1 MKKKFTAD
9 AWRMRWAKNDIA
21 WHNQH
26 PHRQLVQYWDKFYT
40 GNPSEKLIFVPLCG
54 KSIDLRW
61 LYCEKGF
68 SVVGCDLSETALL
81 AFVTEHPDLAMQRT
95 EVLFKNGERIS
106 MFHTPDKRLRL
117 YLCDLFIMDQSQE
130 GPFKYIWDRGSLVAV
145 DQSLQKRYVDFVS
158 TLITP
163 DARWLLETLNYPEG
177 IHDGPPCRIP
187 DEECT
192 TLFGHGYSFELLHA
206 EYARRLFPNATYCYI
221 HIILLTRIPSR

>member
-1 MKKKFTAD
+1 MWLIQVFL
-9 AWRMRWAKNDIA
+9 RPSILRYYSIL
-21 WHNQH
+21 
-26 PHRQLVQYWDKFYT
+26 PLRRQLVQYWDKFYT

-68 SVVGCDLSETALL
+68 SIVGCDLSETALL
-81 AFVTEHPDLAMQRT
+81 AFVTEYPDLAMKRT
-95 EVLFKNGERIS
+95 EIPFKNGERIS

-117 YLCDLFIMDQSQE
+117 YLCDLFIMDQSPE

-145 DQSLQKRYVDFVS
+145 DPSLQKKYVEFVS

-163 DARWLLETLNYPEG
+163 DARWLLETVNYPEG

-187 DEECT
+187 DEEYA
-192 TLFGHGYSFELLHA
+192 TLFGKGYNSRLLSYQLVDHPQLPGLDNV
-206 EYARRLFPNATYCYI
+206 YLRTTLVTI
-221 HIILLTRIPSR
+221 